1 MKKSPLFK
9 GKMYQKAILPVLLI
23 AIIMSIF
30 VVPVSADTI
39 SKDPYD
45 TYTYWTA
52 PGNRVASNATPM
64 YEYDTTITAANLGL
78 EAFSTPSDVF
88 IDNKGFIYLTDNG
101 NSRIIVMNSDYTLN
115 KVMTSFNYND
125 EVLELNKPS
134 SVFVTE
140 KGELFVCDTENARVI
155 IGDFDGNASKILYL
169 PDDDVI
175 PSNFIYKPEKVV
187 VDKEGYIYV
196 LSTGSYYGAVMY
208 DDEFKF
214 SGFYGANSVKSSV
227 LDIFTKIYELY
238 IMSDSQQANKQ
249 KQLPYCFTDL
259 AIDEENFVYTAT
271 APSSTTTSNVGQ
283 LKKLSP
289 SGINVLKNKTT
300 KTVSAAEN
308 FNFSDGLGI
317 KYPDTGNLRYAWR
330 TSYIISMDVDSYG
343 YMYGLCSAY
352 GHVFVYDQSCN
363 QLTVFGGGLGKGEQE
378 GTFGRPINI
387 QVDDITEKVYIVDAA
402 NNSLTVYKPT
412 NYGALVKKA
421 QALTNE
427 GNYVEAQK
435 LWKEALTFDRN
446 SQLAY
451 RGLARAALV
460 SGEYE
465 TTLEYAKIGYDQD
478 TYASAF
484 TFVRNDYLAK
494 NFVWLFGLAI
504 VVIGGLIFGYT
515 YMKKKEKKL
524 FKDPALATMFKSVF
538 HPFEGSQ
545 QIRYYDKGS
554 TKLATI
560 LLVLYFITT
569 VCSEIYYGFMYVMVD
584 KSSYSAGF
592 SLIRT
597 FGLVLLWTVVNW
609 GLTTLFQGKGT
620 MKHVYIVT
628 CYALIPQIVCTVITT
643 ILSNILAPEEGLVI
657 TAIIFVGLALTAIML
672 CVGIMTVH
680 EIGFFKFLT
689 MTIVIIFG
697 MLVCVFVIMMVFVLL
712 QQLFT
717 FIGTVYKE
725 VNYR

>member
-1 MKKSPLFK
+1 
-9 GKMYQKAILPVLLI
+9 MYQKAILPVLLI
-23 AIIMSIF
+23 SIIMSIF
-30 VVPVSADTI
+30 VIPVSADTI
-39 SKDPYD
+39 SKEPYD
-45 TYTYWTA
+45 TYTYWSA
-52 PGNRVASNATPM
+52 PGDKLASNSTPM
-64 YEYDTTITAANLGL
+64 YEYDTTITGASLGL

-88 IDNKGFIYLTDNG
+88 IDNKGLIYLTDNG
-101 NSRIIVMNSDYTLN
+101 NSRIIVMNSDYTVN
-115 KVMTSFNYND
+115 KIFKTFNYKG
-125 EVLELNKPS
+125 ETLELNKPS
-134 SVFVTE
+134 SVFVDE
-140 KGELFVCDTENARVI
+140 KGTLYVADTENARVI
-155 IGDFDGNASKILYL
+155 IADFNGNATNVLYL
-169 PDDDVI
+169 PEDDVI
-175 PSNFIYKPEKVV
+175 PSNFIYLPEKIV
-187 VDKEGYIYV
+187 VDKEGYMYV

-208 DDEFKF
+208 DDEFNF
-214 SGFYGANSVKSSV
+214 SGFYGANSVKGSV
-227 LDIFTKIYELY
+227 LDIFTRIYELY

-249 KQLPYCFTDL
+249 KTLPYCFTDL
-259 AIDEENFVYTAT
+259 AIDEDNFVYTAT

-289 SGINVLKNKTT
+289 SGINVLKDKTT
-300 KTVSAAEN
+300 KTVSDAES

-317 KYPDTGNLRYAWR
+317 QYPNPANFKYAWR
-330 TSYIISMDVDSYG
+330 TSYISSMDVDSYG
-343 YMYGLCSAY
+343 YMYGVCSAY
-352 GHVFVYDQSCN
+352 GHIFVYDQSCN
-363 QLTVFGGGLGKGEQE
+363 QLTVFGGGLGQGGQE

-387 QVDDITEKVYIVDAA
+387 QVDDITEKVYVIDSDYS
-402 NNSLTVYKPT
+402 SLTVYKPT
-412 NYGALVKKA
+412 KYGALVKKA

-427 GNYVEAQK
+427 GNYVEAEK
-435 LWKEALTFDRN
+435 LWNEALTYDRN
-446 SQLAY
+446 CQLAY

-460 SGEYE
+460 SGDYE
-465 TTLEYAKIGYDQD
+465 TTLKYAKIGFDQD

-484 TFVRNDYLAK
+484 TFVRNDYLAD

-515 YMKKKEKKL
+515 YLRKKEKKL
-524 FKDPALATMFKSVF
+524 ITNPALSTMFNSVF

-545 QIRYYDKGS
+545 QVRYYNKGS
-554 TKLATI
+554 AKLATI
-560 LLVLYFITT
+560 VLVLYFITT
-569 VCSEIYYGFMYVMVD
+569 VCSEIYYGFMYTMLD

-597 FGLVLLWTVVNW
+597 FGIVLLWTVVNW

-628 CYALIPQIVCTVITT
+628 CYALIPQIVSSVITT

-657 TAIIFVGLALTAIML
+657 TAIVVVGLALTAIML